1 VIIDL
6 PVRPGLR
13 ILVTARPVDFRCGMD
28 SLSRMVKETLSVDP
42 FAGDV
47 FVFRPKR
54 ADRLKILVWDG
65 SGLVLLSK
73 RLERGR
79 FTWATGAGWG
89 GDAECGATELAVL
102 RSGLVT
108 GGAAHGTVGSA
119 DGGMRGTSLY
129 ESSDH
134 SIVCRHGL
142 RSSDTAT

>member
-6 PVRPGLR
+6 PARPGLR

-73 RLERGR
+73 RKERGR
-79 FTWATGAGWG
+79 FTWPPVQDGAVTLS
-89 GDAECGATELAVL
+89 AAQLSL
-102 RSGLVT
+102 LFSGLDWSQVVPR
-108 GGAAHGTVGSA
+108 TVVSA
-119 DGGMRGTSLY
+119 QPIAG
-129 ESSDH
+129 
-134 SIVCRHGL
+134 
-142 RSSDTAT
+142 

>member
-1 VIIDL
+1 MIIDL
-6 PVRPGLR
+6 PARPGLR

-79 FTWATGAGWG
+79 FTWPPVQDGAVTLSATQ
-89 GDAECGATELAVL
+89 LSL
-102 RSGLVT
+102 LFSGLDWSQVVPR
-108 GGAAHGTVGSA
+108 TVVSA
-119 DGGMRGTSLY
+119 QP
-129 ESSDH
+129 
-134 SIVCRHGL
+134 
-142 RSSDTAT
+142 TAG